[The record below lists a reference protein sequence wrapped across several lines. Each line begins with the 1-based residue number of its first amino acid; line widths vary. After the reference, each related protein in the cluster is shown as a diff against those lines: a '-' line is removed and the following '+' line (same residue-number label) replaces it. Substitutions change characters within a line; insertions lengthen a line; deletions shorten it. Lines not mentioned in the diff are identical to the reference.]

1 MTISNQP
8 FPDQQFASAI
18 ESTARQTG
26 WTMALRGVLAV
37 VFGIIALRNP
47 NAAATAF
54 VIVFAIYAFADGF
67 LNFVL
72 AARLG
77 RAGQRWGWYL
87 FEGIAS
93 VALGVV
99 ALAYPRAT
107 LLALVLLVGLRA
119 IILGIFELGAAFS
132 WHGLDSRWLL
142 GLTGVLSIILGI
154 LLFASPGAGG
164 LALLWTIGVYAII
177 FGIMLF
183 ALGVRVVYAEHHGES
198 FFHPTAK
205 AH

>member
-8 FPDQQFASAI
+8 FSNQFASAL

-37 VFGIIALRNP
+37 IFGIIALRNP
-47 NAAATAF
+47 NAAAAAF
-54 VIVFAIYAFADGF
+54 VIVFAIYAFADGL

-72 AARLG
+72 AGRLG

-93 VALGVV
+93 IALGVV
-99 ALAYPRAT
+99 ALAYPKAT
-107 LLALVLLVGLRA
+107 LLALVLLVGIRA
-119 IILGIFELGAAFS
+119 IVMGIFELGAAFS
-132 WHGLDSRWLL
+132 WQGVESRWLL

-164 LALLWTIGVYAII
+164 LALIWTIGVYAII
-177 FGIMLF
+177 FGVMLF
-183 ALGVRVVYAEHHGES
+183 ALGIRFVRAEHEGES